1 MSEITTTDGIVRC
14 GWAGDEPGAMR
25 DYHDSEWGV
34 PVHGE
39 QELFELLCLEGA
51 QAGLSWNTILN
62 RREGYRLA
70 FDGFDIARVASYDA
84 AKAEELRGDERII
97 RNRAK
102 IKAFIGNAQAVLQ
115 MRDEDLSLDNHLWSF
130 VDGEP
135 RVNGWK
141 EMSEIPAETAESQAM
156 SKALKKRGF
165 GFVGPTICYAFM
177 QSAGMVN
184 DHIVSCFRYG
194 EV

>member
-1 MSEITTTDGIVRC
+1 MTSSEERQRC
-14 GWAGDEPGAMR
+14 GWAGEGPGPMR
-25 DYHDSEWGV
+25 DYHDLEWGV
-34 PVHGE
+34 PMHGD
-39 QELFELLCLEGA
+39 QKLFELLCLEGA

-62 RREGYRLA
+62 RREGYSAA
-70 FDGFDIARVASYDA
+70 FDGFDIARIAAYDD
-84 AKAEELRGDERII
+84 AKAEELRNDERII

-102 IKAFIGNAQAVLQ
+102 IRAFIANAQAVLKLQ
-115 MRDEDLSLDNHLWSF
+115 EEGTSLDEFLWSF
-130 VDGEP
+130 VDGTP
-135 RVNGWK
+135 IVNRWT
-141 EMSEIPAETAESQAM
+141 EMSKMPAETDESKAM

-184 DHIVSCFRYG
+184 DHLVSCFRHS